1 MKSLWFF
8 GFHDLMYYQ
17 WNILE
22 FKYLFSLLAPDIKIL
37 CIATL
42 IMNVSLF
49 FINDPNIR
57 ASSLYNMVD
66 SVVEIPHN
74 LFVLILGHLLCLYLC
89 LAGSKLYLYVCMCI
103 YYVTVTKKI
112 AKQVQSLKNS
122 KITNKVTVVNQQ
134 ASKLG
139 IAPQVNQTTDRDDM
153 THGAIALQLVRT
165 PSLN

>member
-103 YYVTVTKKI
+103 YYVTVTKNSETIAKFEKI
-112 AKQVQSLKNS
+112 AKLQSNGGKP
-122 KITNKVTVVNQQ
+122 
-134 ASKLG
+134 ASIKTWHCSSS
-139 IAPQVNQTTDRDDM
+139 QSDHR
-153 THGAIALQLVRT
+153 
-165 PSLN
+165 

>member
-103 YYVTVTKKI
+103 YYVTVTKNSETIAKFEKI
-112 AKQVQSLKNS
+112 AKL
-122 KITNKVTVVNQQ
+122 
-134 ASKLG
+134 
-139 IAPQVNQTTDRDDM
+139 QTK
-153 THGAIALQLVRT
+153 
-165 PSLN
+165 